1 MKQENFDILVN
12 RGGRAALPSLWGRK
26 LIDASTSMTRIA
38 YFVHGRGK
46 GHAIRTQAVMGGLR
60 RSHDVRVFCAGE
72 AWDVLKDVPGAE
84 PALPCLPGKGM
95 LRAFA
100 LRFRGDRERLQR
112 WSPDL
117 VVSDGDG
124 PSVNAAKSLGIPV
137 MAVGHGLILHHTH
150 LNSALPFRQHAR
162 ELVNVASSSWPATRR
177 VAVHFAPVRPRTPGT
192 YVARPDLRRG
202 IQRASRREDFL
213 LAYFR
218 DGNGLAPLER
228 LVRRGHRVVLFGEP
242 RKVPRGVEVQP
253 SNVQAFAEA
262 LGRCRAV
269 VGSAGNHLPA
279 ECAMLGIPMLA
290 LHRGDDG
297 EHQMNA
303 RLVEA
308 AGIGIAA
315 DFERCTP
322 ELIQRFEAELD
333 KPRDELAARTRA
345 MRPASEVIPRAID
358 ELCRHRSER
367 AAWKTR
373 TA

>member
-1 MKQENFDILVN
+1 
-12 RGGRAALPSLWGRK
+12 
-26 LIDASTSMTRIA
+26 MTRIA

-192 YVARPDLRRG
+192 YVARPDLRSG

-242 RKVPRGVEVQP
+242 RKVPRGVEVHP

-290 LHRGDDG
+290 LHRG
-297 EHQMNA
+297 EPQSSSNA
-303 RLVEA
+303 SKPSSTSPETSSPPAPGQCAPLPRSSLA
-308 AGIGIAA
+308 QSTSSAGIGQSVQHGRRGPPDQLTAKGK
-315 DFERCTP
+315 FS
-322 ELIQRFEAELD
+322 
-333 KPRDELAARTRA
+333 RTK
-345 MRPASEVIPRAID
+345 D
-358 ELCRHRSER
+358 G
-367 AAWKTR
+367 
-373 TA
+373 

>member
-12 RGGRAALPSLWGRK
+12 RGGRAALPSRWGRK
-26 LIDASTSMTRIA
+26 LIDPSTSMTRIA

-192 YVARPDLRRG
+192 YVARPDLRSG

-242 RKVPRGVEVQP
+242 RKVPRGVEVHP

-279 ECAMLGIPMLA
+279 ECAMLGIPRAHPTL
-290 LHRGDDG
+290 RSR
-297 EHQMNA
+297 A
-303 RLVEA
+303 RQA
-308 AGIGIAA
+308 
-315 DFERCTP
+315 P
-322 ELIQRFEAELD
+322 
-333 KPRDELAARTRA
+333 
-345 MRPASEVIPRAID
+345 RPARRPHPGNAPRFRGHPSRNRPALPASVRACSMEDADRLTSSRPRASSPGQ
-358 ELCRHRSER
+358 RTGK
-367 AAWKTR
+367 AWL
-373 TA
+373 